1 MAAVSFRVPDETKNI
16 AFEVIKSYGLS
27 PTQAL
32 NMFLAQIAKTKAIP
46 VSLDYQTEQM
56 PNSKTIMAMAELDNH
71 HGREY
76 KTLEEFH
83 QAMLAE
89 MKS

>member
-32 NMFLAQIAKTKAIP
+32 NMFFKFSFIFPT
-46 VSLDYQTEQM
+46 
-56 PNSKTIMAMAELDNH
+56 H
-71 HGREY
+71 
-76 KTLEEFH
+76 
-83 QAMLAE
+83 
-89 MKS
+89 